1 MKRRLFLKK
10 TSIATTGILL
20 FSGLE
25 VQSENKAIKKSNVID
40 FSPISI
46 SAKKITIKGSIVD
59 SKTLQPIKD
68 SQISIKMKNNR
79 MLSTNKDVISQ
90 EGEYA
95 VVNGF
100 TASGKVHK
108 KMHVAIKADGYKSYN
123 GVIFVTPT
131 GCNLH
136 SNEWAYNKNF
146 DPINC
151 PQNTSVG
158 DETLTRFNF
167 HLVKN

>member
-10 TSIATTGILL
+10 ASIATTGILL
-20 FSGLE
+20 FSGSE
-25 VQSENKAIKKSNVID
+25 VYSENIVVKKSSIID
-40 FSPISI
+40 FLPISI
-46 SAKKITIKGSIVD
+46 SAKKVTLKGLIVD
-59 SKTLQPIKD
+59 CQTLQPIKD

-79 MLSTNKDVISQ
+79 MFSTNKDVVSQ
-90 EGEYA
+90 EGEYE
-95 VVNGF
+95 VINGF

-108 KMHVAIKADGYKSYN
+108 KMYVEIKAEGYKPYE
-123 GVIFVTPT
+123 GMIFVTPT

-151 PQNTSVG
+151 PKNTNEG
-158 DETLTRFNF
+158 NETLTRFNF

>member
-20 FSGLE
+20 FSGSELY
-25 VQSENKAIKKSNVID
+25 SENIAVKKSNIID
-40 FSPISI
+40 LSPISI
-46 SAKKITIKGSIVD
+46 SAKKITLKGSIID
-59 SKTLQPIKD
+59 SQTLQPIRN

-79 MLSTNKDVISQ
+79 MFSTNKEMVSQ
-90 EGEYA
+90 EGEYN
-95 VVNGF
+95 VVSGF
-100 TASGKVHK
+100 TASGQVRK
-108 KMHVAIKADGYKSYN
+108 KMYVEIKADGYKPYD
-123 GVIFVTPT
+123 GIIFVTPS

-146 DPINC
+146 DPSNC
-151 PQNTSVG
+151 PQNKSNG
-158 DETLTRFNF
+158 DETLTMFNF